1 MPKRRVLVVDD
12 SRTIAWVARDTLQ
25 AAGYDVRC
33 VHGGE
38 DALKELEAE
47 LPDVVILDT
56 FMPQMSGL
64 EVLGKIK
71 ASARTCRLPVIM
83 LTASGRH
90 EDVLASYRLGAD
102 YYITK
107 PFTQNELLHGLD
119 LVLKQEKRSS
129 AA

>member
-1 MPKRRVLVVDD
+1 MTKRTVLVVDD
-12 SRTIAWVARDTLQ
+12 SRTIAWVVRDTLE

-33 VHGGE
+33 LHGGE
-38 DALKELEAE
+38 EALKELDGE

-64 EVLGKIK
+64 EVLSRIK
-71 ASARTCRLPVIM
+71 ACARTCRIPVIM

-90 EDVLASYRLGAD
+90 EDVLTSYRLGAE

-107 PFTQNELLHGLD
+107 PFTQNELIHGLD
-119 LVLKQEKRSS
+119 LVLKQEKRAS

>member
-1 MPKRRVLVVDD
+1 MSIRNVLVVDD
-12 SRTIAWVARDTLQ
+12 SRTIAWILKDTLE

-33 VHGGE
+33 VHDGDE
-38 DALKELEAE
+38 ALKCLETY
-47 LPDVVILDT
+47 LPDAMILDT
-56 FMPQMSGL
+56 LMPRVSGF

-71 ASARTCRLPVIM
+71 ASPKTSMVPVIM

-90 EDVLASYRLGAD
+90 DDVLASYRHGAD

-107 PFTQNELLHGLD
+107 PFKQSELLHGLD
-119 LVLKQEKRSS
+119 LVLGPKKQPS

>member
-1 MPKRRVLVVDD
+1 MQSKKILVVDD
-12 SRTIAWVARDTLQ
+12 SRTIAWVVKDTLEG
-25 AAGYDVRC
+25 AGYNVRC
-33 VHGGE
+33 LHGGQ
-38 DALKELEAE
+38 DALKELQSD
-47 LPDVVILDT
+47 LPDLVILDT

-71 ASARTCRLPVIM
+71 ASSRTCTIPVIM

-90 EDVLASYRLGAD
+90 EDVLASYKLGAE

-107 PFTQNELLHGLD
+107 PFTQNELLHGID
-119 LVLKQEKRSS
+119 LVLKREKQPS